1 MITNPEKSEK
11 RCVLSA
17 DIYAFACIAWKL
29 LHASVDPARALE
41 DPFDFELKKL
51 KIKVPNCSELSE
63 SQRLKLLFEDRSLR
77 PSLSFAR
84 PEHDKIA
91 DLISERLFNRFH
103 VANLRLQM
111 TVGWNSLRLD

>member
-29 LHASVDPARALE
+29 LHASVDPACALE
-41 DPFDFELKKL
+41 DPYDRELKQL
-51 KIKVPNCSELSE
+51 KSEVPNSSELSD
-63 SQRLKLLFEDRSLR
+63 SQSLKLLFEDRSLR

-84 PEHDKIA
+84 AEQDKIV
-91 DLISERLFNRFH
+91 DLISK
-103 VANLRLQM
+103 AIQ
-111 TVGWNSLRLD
+111 